1 MQSPY
6 LQDCASVVIQLEGG
20 RTKSSETR
28 GTICKY
34 LVILFC
40 LHLMAPGQNTCLFL
54 DIVGVPC
61 VCPYPVVIDLKS
73 VFAKQVE
80 GELNL
85 TEFLLRSVI
94 SSFGSDD
101 LMTN

>member
-1 MQSPY
+1 
-6 LQDCASVVIQLEGG
+6 
-20 RTKSSETR
+20 
-28 GTICKY
+28 
-34 LVILFC
+34 
-40 LHLMAPGQNTCLFL
+40 MAPGQNTCLFL

-61 VCPYPVVIDLKS
+61 VWPYPVVIDLKS